1 MDTPRIRE
9 MLGVPRRDFRLA
21 LDAGIAEK
29 RVMSSANDAKI
40 LQSFRFAGASTGAF
54 KSLRGF
60 KKSHH
65 TVPDV
70 VNQATSAFL
79 AKLAH
84 EELADEGEAFF
95 QRARVALDYKR
106 KDLSLDVSAGT
117 SVLTA
122 KDFMFEI
129 TYALREGDPS
139 EYEVKRTLH
148 SVRSADFLS
157 TSECD
162 QLFPRLFNEVV
173 FTLAKG
179 APVEGVIDAVEGLK
193 GSALE
198 VAYPSDYRSCTLSL
212 PDVAAQVRF
221 DGGELAMVF
230 AGSAPPSQLWA
241 NFLELRS
248 AFALTKNPVISG
260 LVGG

>member
-1 MDTPRIRE
+1 MP
-9 MLGVPRRDFRLA
+9 
-21 LDAGIAEK
+21 
-29 RVMSSANDAKI
+29 SAKDAKI

-65 TVPDV
+65 TVPDA

-84 EELADEGEAFF
+84 EELAEEGETFF
-95 QRARVALDYKR
+95 QRARTALNYKR
-106 KDLSLDVSAGT
+106 KDLSLDLSAGT
-117 SVLTA
+117 AVLTA
-122 KDFMFEI
+122 KDFIFEI
-129 TYALREGDPS
+129 TYALRAEDPA
-139 EYEVKRTLH
+139 EYQVTRTLH
-148 SVRSADFLS
+148 SVRSADFLAIP
-157 TSECD
+157 ECD

-179 APVEGVIDAVEGLK
+179 APVEGVIDAVEGLED
-193 GSALE
+193 SPLE
-198 VAYPSDYRSCTLSL
+198 VAYPSDYGSCTLSL
-212 PDVAAQVRF
+212 PEVAAQVRF

-230 AGSAPPSQLWA
+230 AGTAPPSQLWE
-241 NFLELRS
+241 NFLEVRS
-248 AFALTKNPVISG
+248 AFALTKNPVIAG

>member
-1 MDTPRIRE
+1 
-9 MLGVPRRDFRLA
+9 
-21 LDAGIAEK
+21 
-29 RVMSSANDAKI
+29 MSSANDAKI
-40 LQSFRFAGASTGAF
+40 LQSFRFAGGSTGAF
-54 KSLRGF
+54 KSLHGF

-65 TVPDV
+65 TVPDA

-84 EELADEGEAFF
+84 EELAAEGEGFF
-95 QRARVALDYKR
+95 QRARVMLEYKR

-117 SVLTA
+117 AVLTA
-122 KDFMFEI
+122 KDFIFEI
-129 TYALREGDPS
+129 AYSLRDEDPS
-139 EYEVKRTLH
+139 EYQVTRTLH
-148 SVRSADFLS
+148 SVRNADFLR
-157 TSECD
+157 TTECD
-162 QLFPRLFNEVV
+162 GLFPRLFNEVV

-193 GSALE
+193 ESALE
-198 VAYPSDYRSCTLSL
+198 VTYPSDYRNCTLSL

-230 AGSAPPSQLWA
+230 AGAAAPSQLWA

-248 AFALTKNPVISG
+248 AFALTKNPVITG